1 MELDMQN
8 PADVDKAVNSTLSY
22 AFNTVTY
29 RNGGMA
35 GFNSTLAGLNLLAT
49 VTPQVH
55 NQIPAVASFMFA
67 VLGAV
72 TAHGFAKDYLK
83 EKRERRQENKG
94 PAM

>member
-8 PADVDKAVNSTLSY
+8 PADIDKAVNSTLSY

-35 GFNSTLAGLNLLAT
+35 GFSSTLAGLNLLAT

-55 NQIPAVASFMFA
+55 QLPTVASFMFA
-67 VLGAV
+67 VLGTV
-72 TAHGFAKDYLK
+72 MAHDCAKDYLK
-83 EKRERRQENKG
+83 KKRERRQENKG